1 MEKIKLTLGE
11 VLSLSDELAGNPNA
25 GTVGLLNDKIP
36 FKTRYWLL
44 KLNKKLTN
52 EVELFQKIRT
62 DLIEELG
69 EKDKETGQLI
79 IPATIKKGKKD
90 IENPAIEVF
99 NTKMLEM
106 VGQEIE
112 IEHAVMVLDDFEN
125 VEGVY
130 EVIMKLI
137 KE

>member
-69 EKDKETGQLI
+69 EKDKESGQLI

-99 NTKMLEM
+99 NAKMLEM

>member
-25 GTVGLLNDKIP
+25 GTLGLLNDKIP

-44 KLNKKLTN
+44 KLNKKLTS

-69 EKDKETGQLI
+69 EKDKESGQLI

-90 IENPAIEVF
+90 IENPAINIF
-99 NTKMLEM
+99 NTKMIEM

>member
-112 IEHAVMVLDDFEN
+112 IEHAVMGLDDFEN

>member
-79 IPATIKKGKKD
+79 IPATIKKGKKY